1 MRGTWVR
8 SCVLLLAATLSVGL
22 LGGCASTTSVSSRP
36 DLSLTAIA
44 AEGQRADLL
53 AVTREQLGVPYRY
66 GGSDRRG
73 FDCSGLVH
81 FSHRSVGLAVPRTA
95 LAQHRA
101 ATPVRLEALRPG
113 DLLFFD
119 IGAGKG
125 WHVAIY
131 EGGGQFIHAPSSGK
145 TVSRASL
152 GNRYWRDRL
161 IGAGS
166 YL

>member
-1 MRGTWVR
+1 MRGTSANTCFFLV
-8 SCVLLLAATLSVGL
+8 AATLAVVMI
-22 LGGCASTTSVSSRP
+22 GGCASPTQVSSLP
-36 DLSLTAIA
+36 TAPIA
-44 AEGQRADLL
+44 GVAGQGQRADLL
-53 AVTREQLGVPYRY
+53 AVAREQLGVPYRY

-101 ATPVRLEALRPG
+101 AAPVRLEALRPG